1 MSESRLNLH
10 PRSRVDQLLEDGQ
23 WTPETIDGM
32 FRATAARRGDALA
45 IVDPA
50 NRAALAGGAA
60 RRLSWREV
68 DSEVTALAARL
79 AAAGVTRGDTI
90 GVQLANGIEL
100 TEVLIAAWTL
110 GATVSPLAM
119 QYRDHEITTMGDAA
133 EFTWV
138 VAARAFG
145 DRHPADDFARLR
157 GELPSV
163 REVFSYGLP
172 DDALCEDSTGV
183 THLFPAAA
191 TADDEEAVAAYRAAT
206 PNDPNDCVTICWTS
220 GTEGV
225 PKGVMRAHYD
235 WLVFSM
241 VCQDASVTTTDDV
254 ILNAFPMINMAG
266 ICAMLLPWVR
276 TGCVLVQHHPFD
288 APTFFGQIARERVTY
303 TLAPPALLSMLL
315 HNEELLARIDL
326 TSLTRIGSGSAPLN
340 PAMVRGW
347 QERFDIPIINF
358 FGSNEGVGLLSSS
371 VDLPNPDDRARF
383 FPRYGA
389 EDTEWSMQL
398 SKWADVKLY
407 DLETGDEITE
417 PGHPGELHIS
427 GPQLFARYLNAETL
441 SAPFDEAGYLKTG
454 DIFEIAG
461 DQGQYLRYVD
471 RAKDLIIRGGMNI
484 APVELETLIM
494 RHPAVADVAVVGDL
508 DETLGEKVAAFVA
521 LHPETTLDL
530 PELVEFLREQ
540 HIASYKL
547 PENLRVVELLPRN
560 PVGKVV
566 KTELRKVLAEAQ
578 A

>member
-1 MSESRLNLH
+1 MAHGRLNLH
-10 PRSRVDQLLEDGQ
+10 PQSRVDHLLESGQ
-23 WTPETIDGM
+23 WTPETIDGL

-45 IVDPA
+45 LVDPA
-50 NRAALAGGAA
+50 NRAALAGGEA
-60 RRLSWREV
+60 RRLTWREV

-79 AAAGVTRGDTI
+79 NEAGVRRGDTI
-90 GVQLANGIEL
+90 GIQLANGVEL
-100 TEVLIAAWTL
+100 TEMLIAAWTL

-119 QYRDHEITTMGDAA
+119 QYREHEITTLGNAA
-133 EFTWV
+133 EFDWV

-157 GELPSV
+157 DQLPTV
-163 REVFSYGLP
+163 RGVFSYGLP
-172 DDALCEDSTGV
+172 GDTPSENRTGV

-191 TADDEEAVAAYRAAT
+191 TAADEEAVGAYREAT
-206 PNDPNDCVTICWTS
+206 ENDPNDCVTICWTS

-241 VCQDASVTTTDDV
+241 VCQDASDTTTDDV

-315 HNEELLARIDL
+315 NNDDLLSKIDL

-347 QERFDIPIINF
+347 QERFNIPIINF

-371 VDLPNPDDRARF
+371 VDLPSPDDRARF

-389 EDTEWSMQL
+389 EGTKWSMQL
-398 SKWADVKLY
+398 SEWADAKIF
-407 DLETGDEITE
+407 DLDSGEEITE

-427 GPQLFARYLNAETL
+427 GPQLFARYLHPETL
-441 SAPFDEAGYLKTG
+441 SNPFDEAGYLKTG

-461 DQGQYLRYVD
+461 DQGQFLRYVD
-471 RAKDLIIRGGMNI
+471 RAKDIIIRGGMNI
-484 APVELETLIM
+484 APVELETLIL

-521 LHPETTLDL
+521 LRPEATLTL
-530 PELVEFLREQ
+530 PELVAFLREQ

-547 PENLRVVELLPRN
+547 PETLRVIDVLPRN

-566 KTELRKVLAEAQ
+566 KTDLRKVLAEAQ

>member
-1 MSESRLNLH
+1 MSENRLNLH
-10 PRSRVDQLLEDGQ
+10 PTSRVESLLADGQ
-23 WTPETIDGM
+23 WTSETIDGM

-45 IVDPA
+45 MVDPA
-50 NRAALAGGAA
+50 NRAALAGGEP
-60 RRLSWREV
+60 RRLSWREI

-79 AAAGVTRGDTI
+79 IDAGVRRGDTV

-100 TEVLIAAWTL
+100 TEILLAAWTL

-119 QYRDHEITTMGDAA
+119 QYRDHEIVTMGNAA
-133 EFTWV
+133 DFDWV

-145 DRHPADDFARLR
+145 ERHPAEDFARLR
-157 GELPSV
+157 EQMPSV
-163 REVFSYGLP
+163 KGIMSYGLP
-172 DDALCEDSTGV
+172 GDVVTENSTGI
-183 THLFPAAA
+183 TELFPTAA
-191 TADDEEAVAAYRAAT
+191 TPQDEEAVAAYRTAT

-220 GTEGV
+220 GTEGI

-241 VCQDASVTTTDDV
+241 VCQDASDTTTDDV

-315 HNEELLARIDL
+315 HNDDLLSKIDI

-347 QERFDIPIINF
+347 QERFNIPIINF
-358 FGSNEGVGLLSSS
+358 FGSNEGVGLLSSK
-371 VDLPNPDDRARF
+371 VDLPDPDDRARY

-389 EDTEWSMQL
+389 EGTDWSMQL
-398 SKWADVKLY
+398 AKWADVKIF
-407 DLETGDEITE
+407 DLETGEEITE
-417 PGHPGELHIS
+417 PGRPGELHIS
-427 GPQLFARYLNAETL
+427 GPQLFARYVNSQGLHN
-441 SAPFDEAGYLKTG
+441 PFDEAGYLKTG

-461 DQGQYLRYVD
+461 DGGQYLRYVD
-471 RAKDLIIRGGMNI
+471 RAKDIIIRGGMNI

-494 RHPAVADVAVVGDL
+494 RHPAVADVAVVGEP
-508 DETLGEKVAAFVA
+508 DETLGEKAAAFVA
-521 LHPETTLDL
+521 LHPEQTLDL
-530 PELVEFLREQ
+530 AELVSFLREQ

-547 PENLRVVELLPRN
+547 PEKLRIIDVLPRN

-566 KTELRKVLAEAQ
+566 KTELRKALAEAI

>member
-10 PRSRVDQLLEDGQ
+10 PQSRVDRLVADGQ

-32 FRATAARRGDALA
+32 FRDTVARRGDALA

-60 RRLSWREV
+60 RRLSWSEV
-68 DSEVTALAARL
+68 GSEVTALIARL
-79 AAAGVTRGDTI
+79 AEAGVSRGDTVGI
-90 GVQLANGIEL
+90 QLANGIEL
-100 TEVLIAAWTL
+100 TEALIAVFAL
-110 GATVSPLAM
+110 GATATPLAM
-119 QYRDHEITTMGDAA
+119 QYRDHEITTMGNAA
-133 EFTWV
+133 EFNWV
-138 VAARAFG
+138 IAARAFG
-145 DRHPADDFARLR
+145 ERHPADDFARLR
-157 GELPSV
+157 DQLPTV
-163 REVFSYGLP
+163 REIFSYGLAE
-172 DDALCEDSTGV
+172 DALCEDSTGV

-191 TADDEEAVAAYRAAT
+191 TEADEAAAAAYRAAN

-225 PKGVMRAHYD
+225 PKGIMRAHYD
-235 WLVFSM
+235 WLVFSK
-241 VCQDASVTTTDDV
+241 VCQDASDTTEDDV

-315 HNEELLARIDL
+315 HNEDLLSKIDL

-347 QERFDIPIINF
+347 QERFNIPIINF

-371 VDLPNPDDRARF
+371 VDLPDPDDRARF

-389 EDTEWSMQL
+389 EGREWSMEL
-398 SKWADVKLY
+398 SKWADVKIY
-407 DLETGDEITE
+407 DLETDEEITE
-417 PGHPGELHIS
+417 PGVPGELHIS

-441 SAPFDEAGYLKTG
+441 RNPFDDQGYLKTG

-461 DQGQYLRYVD
+461 DNGEYVRYVD
-471 RAKDLIIRGGMNI
+471 RAKDIIIRGGMNI

-494 RHPAVADVAVVGDL
+494 RHPSVADVAVVGDE

-521 LHPETTLDL
+521 LHPEQTLEL
-530 PELVEFLREQ
+530 PELVAFLRDQ

-547 PENLRVVELLPRN
+547 PEKLRVIDVLPRN

-566 KTELRKVLAEAQ
+566 KTELRKALVEAT

>member
-1 MSESRLNLH
+1 MLHGRLNLH
-10 PRSRVDQLLEDGQ
+10 PQSRVDHFLEGGQ

-45 IVDPA
+45 LVDPA
-50 NRAALAGGAA
+50 NRAALAGDAG
-60 RRLSWREV
+60 RRLTWREV

-79 AAAGVTRGDTI
+79 ARAGVRRGDTI
-90 GVQLANGIEL
+90 GIQLANGVEL
-100 TEVLIAAWTL
+100 TEMLIAAWTL

-119 QYRDHEITTMGDAA
+119 QYREHEITTMGNAA
-133 EFTWV
+133 EFDWV

-157 GELPSV
+157 DQLRTV
-163 REVFSYGLP
+163 RGVFSYGLP
-172 DDALCEDSTGV
+172 GDPLDENSTGV

-191 TADDEEAVAAYRAAT
+191 TAADKEAVAAYREAAS
-206 PNDPNDCVTICWTS
+206 NDPNDCVTICWTS

-241 VCQDASVTTTDDV
+241 VCQDAAAMNTDDV

-315 HNEELLARIDL
+315 HNEDLLSKIDL

-347 QERFDIPIINF
+347 QERFNIPIINF

-371 VDLPNPDDRARF
+371 VDLPDPDDRARF

-389 EDTEWSMQL
+389 EGTSWSMQL
-398 SKWADVKLY
+398 SEWADVKIH
-407 DLETGDEITE
+407 DLDSGEEITE
-417 PGHPGELHIS
+417 PGRPGELHIS
-427 GPQLFARYLNAETL
+427 GPQLFARYLNPETL
-441 SAPFDEAGYLKTG
+441 SNPFDEAGYLKTG

-461 DQGQYLRYVD
+461 DDGQFLRYVD
-471 RAKDLIIRGGMNI
+471 RAKDIIIRGGMNI
-484 APVELETLIM
+484 APVELETLIL

-521 LHPETTLDL
+521 LHPKATLSL
-530 PELVEFLREQ
+530 PELVAFLREQ

-547 PENLRVVELLPRN
+547 PENLRVIEVLPRN
-560 PVGKVV
+560 AVGKVV
-566 KTELRKVLAEAQ
+566 KNELRKVLAEAQ

>member
-1 MSESRLNLH
+1 MPDSRLNLH
-10 PRSRVDQLLEDGQ
+10 PQSRVDHLLAEGQ
-23 WTPETIDGM
+23 WTSETIDGM

-45 IVDPA
+45 LVDPA

-60 RRLSWREV
+60 RRLTWREV

-79 AAAGVTRGDTI
+79 AEAGVQRGDTI
-90 GVQLANGIEL
+90 GVQLANGVEL
-100 TEVLIAAWTL
+100 TEMLIAAWTL

-119 QYRDHEITTMGDAA
+119 QYREHEITTMGNAA
-133 EFTWV
+133 EFDWV

-145 DRHPADDFARLR
+145 DRHPADEFARLR
-157 GELPSV
+157 DQLPTV
-163 REVFSYGLP
+163 RGVFSYGLP
-172 DDALCEDSTGV
+172 GDALSENSTGV

-191 TADDEEAVAAYRAAT
+191 TSTDEETVVARREAAA
-206 PNDPNDCVTICWTS
+206 NDPNNCVTICWTS

-241 VCQDASVTTTDDV
+241 VCQDASETTTDDV

-315 HNEELLARIDL
+315 HNEDLLSKIDL
-326 TSLTRIGSGSAPLN
+326 SSLTRIGSGSAPLN

-347 QERFDIPIINF
+347 QERFNIPIINF

-371 VDLPNPDDRARF
+371 VDLPSPDDRARF

-389 EDTEWSMQL
+389 EGTKWSMQL
-398 SKWADVKLY
+398 SEWADVKIF
-407 DLETGDEITE
+407 DLDSGEEITE
-417 PGHPGELHIS
+417 PGRPGELHIS
-427 GPQLFARYLNAETL
+427 GPQLFARYLHSETL
-441 SAPFDEAGYLKTG
+441 SNPFDEAGYLKTG

-461 DQGQYLRYVD
+461 EKNQFLRYVD
-471 RAKDLIIRGGMNI
+471 RAKDIIIRGGMNI
-484 APVELETLIM
+484 APVELETLIL

-508 DETLGEKVAAFVA
+508 DETLGEKVAAFVV
-521 LHPETTLDL
+521 LRPEATLTL
-530 PELVEFLREQ
+530 PELVAFLRDQ

-547 PENLRVVELLPRN
+547 PEKLRLVEVLPRN
-560 PVGKVV
+560 PVGKIV
-566 KTELRKVLAEAQ
+566 KNELRKVLTKAQ
-578 A
+578 S

>member
-1 MSESRLNLH
+1 MPHSRLNLH
-10 PRSRVDQLLEDGQ
+10 PQSRVDDFLEDGQ
-23 WTPETIDGM
+23 WTSETIDGL
-32 FRATAARRGDALA
+32 FRETAVRRGDALA
-45 IVDPA
+45 LVDPA
-50 NRAALAGGAA
+50 NRAALAGGEA
-60 RRLSWREV
+60 RRLTWREV

-79 AAAGVTRGDTI
+79 AGAGVRRGDTI
-90 GVQLANGIEL
+90 GVQLANGVEL
-100 TEVLIAAWTL
+100 TEMYIAAWTL

-119 QYRDHEITTMGDAA
+119 QYREYEITTMGNAA
-133 EFTWV
+133 EFEWV

-145 DRHPADDFARLR
+145 DRHPADDIAQLR
-157 GELPSV
+157 DQLPTV
-163 REVFSYGLP
+163 RGVFSYGLP
-172 DDALCEDSTGV
+172 GDSLSENSTGV
-183 THLFPAAA
+183 THLLPAAA
-191 TADDEEAVAAYRAAT
+191 TAADEEAVATYRAAT

-241 VCQDASVTTTDDV
+241 VCQDASATTTDDV

-288 APTFFGQIARERVTY
+288 APTFFGQIARERVAY

-315 HNEELLARIDL
+315 HNEDLLSKIDL

-347 QERFDIPIINF
+347 QDRFNIPIINF
-358 FGSNEGVGLLSSS
+358 FGSNEGVGLLSSN
-371 VDLPNPDDRARF
+371 VDLPNPDDRAKF

-389 EDTEWSMQL
+389 DGAKWSMQL
-398 SKWADVKLY
+398 SEWADVKIY
-407 DLETGDEITE
+407 DLDSGEEITE

-427 GPQLFARYLNAETL
+427 GPQLFAHYLNPETL
-441 SAPFDEAGYLKTG
+441 SHPFDEAGYLKTG

-461 DQGQYLRYVD
+461 DHGQFLRYVD
-471 RAKDLIIRGGMNI
+471 RAKDIIIRGGMNI
-484 APVELETLIM
+484 APVELETLIL
-494 RHPAVADVAVVGDL
+494 RHPAVADVAVVGDP

-547 PENLRVVELLPRN
+547 PEKLRVVDMLPRN

-566 KTELRKVLAEAQ
+566 KNELRKALAEAP

>member
-1 MSESRLNLH
+1 MQSSRLNLH
-10 PRSRVDQLLEDGQ
+10 PQSRVDELLEKGQ
-23 WTPETIDGM
+23 WTTETIDGM

-60 RRLSWREV
+60 RRLSWNEV
-68 DSEVTALAARL
+68 ASEVTALAARL
-79 AAAGVTRGDTI
+79 AEAGVRRGDTI
-90 GVQLANGIEL
+90 GVQLTNGTEL
-100 TEVLIAAWTL
+100 TETLIAAWTL

-119 QYRDHEITTMGDAA
+119 QYRDHEATTMGNAA
-133 EFTWV
+133 EFDWV

-145 DRHPADDFARLR
+145 ERHPADDFARLR
-157 GELPSV
+157 EQIPSI
-163 REVFSYGLP
+163 RQVFSYGLP
-172 DDALCEDSTGV
+172 EDALAADSKDV
-183 THLFPAAA
+183 THLFPTPAT
-191 TADDEEAVAAYRAAT
+191 TADEDAVASYRAAH

-241 VCQDASVTTTDDV
+241 VCQDASATTTEDV
-254 ILNAFPMINMAG
+254 LLNAFPMINMAG

-288 APTFFGQIARERVTY
+288 APTFFAQIALERVSY

-315 HNEELLARIDL
+315 HNEDLLSKIDL
-326 TSLTRIGSGSAPLN
+326 SSLTRIGSGSAPLN

-347 QERFDIPIINF
+347 QDKFNIPIINF
-358 FGSNEGVGLLSSS
+358 FGSNEGVGLLSSH

-389 EDTEWSMQL
+389 KDVTWSIGL
-398 SKWADVKLY
+398 SEWADVKIF
-407 DLETGDEITE
+407 DLITGEEITE
-417 PGHPGELHIS
+417 PGIPGELHIS
-427 GPQLFARYLNAETL
+427 GPQLFAHYLNPETL
-441 SAPFDEAGYLKTG
+441 ANPFDEDGYLKTG

-461 DQGQYLRYVD
+461 DHGQFVRYVD
-471 RAKDLIIRGGMNI
+471 RSKDLIIRGGMNI

-521 LHPETTLDL
+521 LHPGTTLDL
-530 PELVEFLREQ
+530 AELVSFLREQ
-540 HIASYKL
+540 NIASYKL
-547 PENLRVVELLPRN
+547 PENLRVLDVLPRN

-566 KTELRKVLAEAQ
+566 KHQLRAALAEVQ

>member
-1 MSESRLNLH
+1 MPRSRLNLH
-10 PRSRVDQLLEDGQ
+10 PQSRVDHFLQGGQ
-23 WTPETIDGM
+23 WTPDTIDGM

-45 IVDPA
+45 LVDPA
-50 NRAALAGGAA
+50 NRAVLAGDAA
-60 RRLSWREV
+60 RRVTWREV

-79 AAAGVTRGDTI
+79 AEAGVRRGDTI
-90 GVQLANGIEL
+90 GIQLANGIEL
-100 TEVLIAAWTL
+100 TEMLIAAWTL

-119 QYRDHEITTMGDAA
+119 QYRDHEITTMGSAA
-133 EFTWV
+133 DFDWV

-157 GELPSV
+157 DQLPTV
-163 REVFSYGLP
+163 RGVFSYGLP
-172 DDALCEDSTGV
+172 GDPLAENSSGV
-183 THLFPAAA
+183 THLFPTAA
-191 TADDEEAVAAYRAAT
+191 TPADEEAVAVFRSAT
-206 PNDPNDCVTICWTS
+206 PNDANDCVTICWTS

-241 VCQDASVTTTDDV
+241 VCLDASATTTDDV

-288 APTFFGQIARERVTY
+288 APTFFGLIARERVTY

-315 HNEELLARIDL
+315 HNEDLLSKIDL

-347 QERFDIPIINF
+347 QERFNIPIINF

-371 VDLPNPDDRARF
+371 VDLPNPDDRAKF

-389 EDTEWSMQL
+389 EGTDWSMQL
-398 SKWADVKLY
+398 SKWADVKIF
-407 DLETGDEITE
+407 DLETDEEITE
-417 PGHPGELHIS
+417 PGRPGELHIS
-427 GPQLFARYLNAETL
+427 GPQLFAHYLNAETL
-441 SAPFDEAGYLKTG
+441 SNPFDEAGYLKTG

-461 DQGQYLRYVD
+461 DQGQFLRYID
-471 RAKDLIIRGGMNI
+471 RAKDIIIRGGMNI
-484 APVELETLIM
+484 APVELETLIL
-494 RHPAVADVAVVGDL
+494 RHPAVADVAVVGNP

-521 LHPETTLDL
+521 LHPDTTLTL
-530 PELVEFLREQ
+530 PELVTFLREQ

-547 PENLRVVELLPRN
+547 PENLRVVDVLPRN
-560 PVGKVV
+560 PVGKVL
-566 KTELRKVLAEAQ
+566 KNELRKQLAEAQ
-578 A
+578 V

>member
-1 MSESRLNLH
+1 MPHSRLNLH
-10 PRSRVDQLLEDGQ
+10 PQSRVDNFLEGGQ
-23 WTPETIDGM
+23 WTTETIDGM

-45 IVDPA
+45 LVDPA
-50 NRAALAGGAA
+50 NRAALAGDAA
-60 RRLSWREV
+60 RRLSWREL

-79 AAAGVTRGDTI
+79 AAAGVRRGDTI
-90 GVQLANGIEL
+90 GVQLANGAEL
-100 TEVLIAAWTL
+100 TETLLAAWTL

-119 QYRDHEITTMGDAA
+119 QYREHEITTMGNAA

-157 GELPSV
+157 KELPSV

-172 DDALCEDSTGV
+172 GDGLSEDSAGV
-183 THLFPAAA
+183 THLFPATA
-191 TADDEEAVAAYRAAT
+191 TAADEEAVAAYRETT
-206 PNDPNDCVTICWTS
+206 PNEPNDCVTICWTS

-241 VCQDASVTTTDDV
+241 VCQEASAMNTDDV

-266 ICAMLLPWVR
+266 ICAMMLPWLR

-288 APTFFGQIARERVTY
+288 APTFFGQIAQERVTY

-315 HNEELLARIDL
+315 HNEELLSKIDL

-347 QERFDIPIINF
+347 QERFNLPIINF

-371 VDLPNPDDRARF
+371 VDIPSPDDRARF
-383 FPRYGA
+383 FPRFGA
-389 EDTEWSMQL
+389 EGTKWSMQL
-398 SKWADVKLY
+398 SEWADVKIY
-407 DLETGDEITE
+407 DLDSGEEITE
-417 PGHPGELHIS
+417 SGRPGELHIS

-441 SAPFDEAGYLKTG
+441 SDPFDSEGYLKTG

-461 DQGQYLRYVD
+461 EQAQFVRYID
-471 RAKDLIIRGGMNI
+471 RAKDIIIRGGMNI
-484 APVELETLIM
+484 APVELETLIL
-494 RHPAVADVAVVGDL
+494 RHPAVADVAAVGDL
-508 DETLGEKVAAFVA
+508 DETLGEKVAAFVV
-521 LHPETTLDL
+521 LHPETNLTL
-530 PELVEFLREQ
+530 PELVAFLREQ

-547 PENLRVVELLPRN
+547 PENLRVIDVLPRN
-560 PVGKVV
+560 PVGKVI
-566 KTELRKVLAEAQ
+566 KNELRKALAEAQ

>member
-1 MSESRLNLH
+1 MSENRLNLH
-10 PRSRVDQLLEDGQ
+10 PQSRVDSLLADGQ
-23 WTPETIDGM
+23 WTSETIDGM

-45 IVDPA
+45 MVDPA
-50 NRAALAGGAA
+50 NRAALAGGEA
-60 RRLSWREV
+60 RRLSWREI

-79 AAAGVTRGDTI
+79 IEAGVRRGDTV

-100 TEVLIAAWTL
+100 TEIFIAAWTL

-119 QYRDHEITTMGDAA
+119 QYRDHEIVTMGNAA
-133 EFTWV
+133 DFDWV

-145 DRHPADDFARLR
+145 ERHPAADFARLR
-157 GELPSV
+157 EQTPSV
-163 REVFSYGLP
+163 KGIMSYGLP
-172 DDALCEDSTGV
+172 DDAMAEDSTGI
-183 THLFPAAA
+183 TELFPRAA
-191 TADDEEAVAAYRAAT
+191 TPADEAAVAAYRAAT
-206 PNDPNDCVTICWTS
+206 PNDPNDCVTVCWTS
-220 GTEGV
+220 GTEGI

-241 VCQDASVTTTDDV
+241 VCQDASETTTGDV

-315 HNEELLARIDL
+315 HNEELLSRIDL

-347 QERFDIPIINF
+347 QERFSIPIINF

-371 VDLPNPDDRARF
+371 VDLPDPDDRARY

-389 EDTEWSMQL
+389 EGVEWSMQL
-398 SKWADVKLY
+398 SKWADVKIF
-407 DLETGDEITE
+407 DLETGEEITE
-417 PGHPGELHIS
+417 PGTPGELHIS
-427 GPQLFARYLNAETL
+427 GPQLFARYVNSQGLHE
-441 SAPFDEAGYLKTG
+441 PFDEAGYLKTG

-461 DQGQYLRYVD
+461 DDGQYLRYVD
-471 RAKDLIIRGGMNI
+471 RAKDIIIRGGMNI
-484 APVELETLIM
+484 APVEIETLIM
-494 RHPAVADVAVVGDL
+494 RHPAVADVAVVGEP
-508 DETLGEKVAAFVA
+508 DETLGEKAAPFVVR
-521 LHPETTLDL
+521 HPEKTLDL
-530 PELVEFLREQ
+530 AEVVAFLREQ

-547 PENLRVVELLPRN
+547 PENLRIIDVLPRN

-566 KTELRKVLAEAQ
+566 KTELRRALAEEPA
-578 A
+578 

>member
-1 MSESRLNLH
+1 MAHGRLNLH
-10 PRSRVDQLLEDGQ
+10 PQSRVDHLLESGQ
-23 WTPETIDGM
+23 WTPETIDGL

-45 IVDPA
+45 LVDPA
-50 NRAALAGGAA
+50 NRAALAGGEA
-60 RRLSWREV
+60 RRLTWREV

-79 AAAGVTRGDTI
+79 NEAGVRRGDTI
-90 GVQLANGIEL
+90 GIQLANGVEL
-100 TEVLIAAWTL
+100 TEMLIAAWTL

-119 QYRDHEITTMGDAA
+119 QYREHEITTLGNAA
-133 EFTWV
+133 EFDWV

-157 GELPSV
+157 DQLPTV
-163 REVFSYGLP
+163 RGVFSYGLP
-172 DDALCEDSTGV
+172 GDTPSENRTGV

-191 TADDEEAVAAYRAAT
+191 TAADEEAVGAYREAT
-206 PNDPNDCVTICWTS
+206 ENDPNDCVTICWTS

-241 VCQDASVTTTDDV
+241 VCQDASDTTTDDV

-315 HNEELLARIDL
+315 NNDDLLSKIDL

-347 QERFDIPIINF
+347 QERFNIPIINF

-371 VDLPNPDDRARF
+371 VDLPSPDDRARF

-389 EDTEWSMQL
+389 EGTKWSMQL
-398 SKWADVKLY
+398 SEWADAKIF
-407 DLETGDEITE
+407 DLDSGEEITE

-427 GPQLFARYLNAETL
+427 GPQLFARYLHPETL
-441 SAPFDEAGYLKTG
+441 SNPFDEAGYLKTG

-461 DQGQYLRYVD
+461 DQGQFLRYVD
-471 RAKDLIIRGGMNI
+471 RAKDIIIRGGMNI
-484 APVELETLIM
+484 APVELETLIL
-494 RHPAVADVAVVGDL
+494 RHPAVADVAVVGDP

-521 LHPETTLDL
+521 LRPEATLTL
-530 PELVEFLREQ
+530 PELVAFLREQ

-547 PENLRVVELLPRN
+547 PETLRVIDVLPRN

-566 KTELRKVLAEAQ
+566 KTDLRKVLAEAQ

>member
-1 MSESRLNLH
+1 MSERRLNLH
-10 PRSRVDQLLEDGQ
+10 PQPRVDSFLEAGQ
-23 WTPETIDGM
+23 WTTETIDGM
-32 FRATAARRGDALA
+32 FRDTAVRRGDALA
-45 IVDPA
+45 MVDPA
-50 NRAALAGGAA
+50 NRAALAGDAA
-60 RRLSWREV
+60 RRLTWTEIA
-68 DSEVTALAARL
+68 SEVTALAARL
-79 AAAGVTRGDTI
+79 AEAGVRRGDTV

-100 TEVLIAAWTL
+100 TEILLAAWTL

-119 QYRDHEITTMGDAA
+119 QYRDHEITTMGNAA

-145 DRHPADDFARLR
+145 ERHPADDFARLR
-157 GELPSV
+157 DQLPSV

-172 DDALCEDSTGV
+172 GDALAENSTGV

-191 TADDEEAVAAYRAAT
+191 TAEDEAAVAAYRDAT

-241 VCQDASVTTTDDV
+241 VCQDASATTTDDV

-288 APTFFGQIARERVTY
+288 APTFFGQIAHERVTY

-315 HNEELLARIDL
+315 YNEDLLSKIDL

-340 PAMVRGW
+340 PTMVRGW
-347 QERFDIPIINF
+347 QERFGIPIINF

-371 VDLPNPDDRARF
+371 VDLPDPDERARF

-389 EDTEWSMQL
+389 EGTDWSMQL
-398 SKWADVKLY
+398 SKWADVKIY
-407 DLETGDEITE
+407 DLDTGEEITE
-417 PGHPGELHIS
+417 PGRPGELHIS
-427 GPQLFARYLNAETL
+427 GPQLFAHYISAETL
-441 SAPFDEAGYLKTG
+441 SNPFDEAGYLKTG

-461 DQGQYLRYVD
+461 DNGQYLRYVD
-471 RAKDLIIRGGMNI
+471 RAKDIIIRGGMNI

-494 RHPAVADVAVVGDL
+494 KHPAVADVAVVGDL
-508 DETLGEKVAAFVA
+508 DERLGEKVAAFVA
-521 LHPETTLDL
+521 LHPDATL
-530 PELVEFLREQ
+530 ELVELIAFLREQ

-547 PENLRVVELLPRN
+547 PEKLRIIDVLPRN

-566 KTELRKVLAEAQ
+566 KTELRKALVGADE
-578 A
+578 

>member
-1 MSESRLNLH
+1 MSENRLNLH
-10 PRSRVDQLLEDGQ
+10 PQSRVDSLLADGQ
-23 WTPETIDGM
+23 WTSETIDGM

-45 IVDPA
+45 MVDPA
-50 NRAALAGGAA
+50 NRAALAGGEA
-60 RRLSWREV
+60 RRLSWREI

-79 AAAGVTRGDTI
+79 IEAGVRRGDTV

-100 TEVLIAAWTL
+100 TEIFIAAWTL

-119 QYRDHEITTMGDAA
+119 QYRDHEIVTMGNAA
-133 EFTWV
+133 DFDWV

-145 DRHPADDFARLR
+145 ERHPAADFARLR
-157 GELPSV
+157 EQTPSV
-163 REVFSYGLP
+163 KGIMSYGLP
-172 DDALCEDSTGV
+172 DDAMAEDSTGI
-183 THLFPAAA
+183 TELFPRAA
-191 TADDEEAVAAYRAAT
+191 TPADEAAVAAYRAAT
-206 PNDPNDCVTICWTS
+206 PNDPNDCVTVCWTS
-220 GTEGV
+220 GTEGI

-241 VCQDASVTTTDDV
+241 VCQDASETTTGDV

-315 HNEELLARIDL
+315 HNEELLSRIDL

-347 QERFDIPIINF
+347 QERFSIPIINF

-371 VDLPNPDDRARF
+371 VDLPDPDDRARY

-389 EDTEWSMQL
+389 EGVEWSMQL
-398 SKWADVKLY
+398 SKWADVKIF
-407 DLETGDEITE
+407 DLETGEEITE
-417 PGHPGELHIS
+417 PGTPGELHIS
-427 GPQLFARYLNAETL
+427 GPQLFARYVNSQGLHE
-441 SAPFDEAGYLKTG
+441 PFDEAGYLKTG

-461 DQGQYLRYVD
+461 DDGQYLRYVD
-471 RAKDLIIRGGMNI
+471 RAKDIIIRGGMNI
-484 APVELETLIM
+484 APVEIETLIM
-494 RHPAVADVAVVGDL
+494 RHPAVADVAVVGEP
-508 DETLGEKVAAFVA
+508 DETLGEKAAAFVV
-521 LHPETTLDL
+521 LHPEKTLDL
-530 PELVEFLREQ
+530 AEVVAFLREQ

-547 PENLRVVELLPRN
+547 PENLRIIDVLPRN

-566 KTELRKVLAEAQ
+566 KTELRRALAEEPA
-578 A
+578 

>member
-1 MSESRLNLH
+1 MESSRLNLH
-10 PRSRVDQLLEDGQ
+10 PQSRVDHLLASGQ
-23 WTPETIDGM
+23 WAPETIDAM

-45 IVDPA
+45 LVDPA
-50 NRAALAGGAA
+50 NRAALAGGTA

-68 DSEVTALAARL
+68 ESEVTALAARL
-79 AAAGVTRGDTI
+79 AEAGVRRGDTI
-90 GVQLANGIEL
+90 GVQLANGVEL
-100 TEVLIAAWTL
+100 TETLLAAWTL

-119 QYRDHEITTMGDAA
+119 QYRDHEATTMGNAA
-133 EFTWV
+133 QFDWV
-138 VAARAFG
+138 IAARAFG

-157 GELPSV
+157 PQLPSM
-163 REVFSYGLP
+163 RQVFSYGLAE
-172 DDALCEDSTGV
+172 DALAPESTGV
-183 THLFPAAA
+183 THLLPAAA
-191 TADDEEAVAAYRAAT
+191 TADDEAAVAAYREAT

-241 VCQDASVTTTDDV
+241 VCQDASATTSDDV

-288 APTFFGQIARERVTY
+288 GPTFFGQIARERVTY

-315 HNEELLARIDL
+315 HNEELLRKIDL
-326 TSLTRIGSGSAPLN
+326 SSLTRIGSGSAPLN

-347 QERFDIPIINF
+347 QEKFNIPIINF
-358 FGSNEGVGLLSSS
+358 FGSNEGVGLLSSK
-371 VDLPNPDDRARF
+371 VDLPSPDDRAKY

-389 EDTEWSMQL
+389 EGAKWSIGL
-398 SKWADVKLY
+398 SEWADVKIF
-407 DLETGDEITE
+407 DLDTGEEITE
-417 PGHPGELHIS
+417 PGRPGELHIS
-427 GPQLFARYLNAETL
+427 GPQLFARYLNPETL
-441 SAPFDEAGYLKTG
+441 SNPFDEAGYLKTG

-461 DQGQYLRYVD
+461 EQGQFLRYVD
-471 RAKDLIIRGGMNI
+471 RAKDIIIRGGMNI
-484 APVELETLIM
+484 APVALETLIM
-494 RHPAVADVAVVGDL
+494 RHPSVADVAVVGDL

-521 LHPETTLDL
+521 LHPETSLDL
-530 PELVEFLREQ
+530 AELVAFLREQ
-540 HIASYKL
+540 NIASYKL
-547 PENLRVVELLPRN
+547 PENLRVIDVLPRN

-566 KTELRKVLAEAQ
+566 KHELRKVLAEAQ

>member
-1 MSESRLNLH
+1 MTESRLNLH
-10 PRSRVDQLLEDGQ
+10 PQSRVDTLLRNGQ
-23 WTPETIDGM
+23 WTPETIDAM

-45 IVDPA
+45 LVDPA

-60 RRLSWREV
+60 RRLTWREI

-79 AAAGVTRGDTI
+79 AEAGVRRGDTI
-90 GVQLANGIEL
+90 GIQLANGAEL
-100 TEVLIAAWTL
+100 TEALIAAWTL

-119 QYRDHEITTMGDAA
+119 QYRDHEATTMGNAA
-133 EFTWV
+133 AFDWV
-138 VAARAFG
+138 IAARAFH

-157 GELPSV
+157 DQIPSV
-163 REVFSYGLP
+163 REVFSYGLA
-172 DDALCEDSTGV
+172 DDALCENSAGV
-183 THLFPAAA
+183 THLFPSLA
-191 TADDEEAVAAYRAAT
+191 TAADEAAVAAYREAA

-241 VCQDASVTTTDDV
+241 VCQDASNTTTDDV

-315 HNEELLARIDL
+315 HNEDLLSKIDL
-326 TSLTRIGSGSAPLN
+326 SSLTRIGSGSAPLN

-347 QERFDIPIINF
+347 QERFNLPIINF
-358 FGSNEGVGLLSSS
+358 FGSNEGVGLLSSN
-371 VDLPNPDDRARF
+371 VDIPNPDDRAKF
-383 FPRYGA
+383 FPRYGV
-389 EDTEWSMQL
+389 EGVKWSIGLSEW
-398 SKWADVKLY
+398 ANVKLF
-407 DLETGDEITE
+407 DLETGEEITE
-417 PGHPGELHIS
+417 PGRPGELHIA

-441 SAPFDEAGYLKTG
+441 NNPFDDEGYLKTG

-461 DQGQYLRYVD
+461 EQGQFLRYID
-471 RAKDLIIRGGMNI
+471 RAKDIIIRGGMNI
-484 APVELETLIM
+484 APVELETLIL
-494 RHPAVADVAVVGDL
+494 RHPSVADVAVVGHP

-530 PELVEFLREQ
+530 AELVEFLREQ

-547 PENLRVVELLPRN
+547 PEHLRVVDVLPRN

-566 KTELRKVLAEAQ
+566 KTELRRALAGA
-578 A
+578 AS

>member
-1 MSESRLNLH
+1 MAHGRLNLH
-10 PRSRVDQLLEDGQ
+10 PQSRVDHLLESGQ
-23 WTPETIDGM
+23 WTPETIDGL

-45 IVDPA
+45 LVDPA
-50 NRAALAGGAA
+50 NRAALAGGEA
-60 RRLSWREV
+60 RRLTWREV

-79 AAAGVTRGDTI
+79 NEAGVRRGDTI
-90 GVQLANGIEL
+90 GIQLANGVEL
-100 TEVLIAAWTL
+100 TEMLIAAWTL

-119 QYRDHEITTMGDAA
+119 QYREHEITTLGNAA
-133 EFTWV
+133 EFDWV

-157 GELPSV
+157 DQLPTV
-163 REVFSYGLP
+163 RGVFSYGLP
-172 DDALCEDSTGV
+172 GDTPSENRTGV

-191 TADDEEAVAAYRAAT
+191 TAADEEAVGAYREAT
-206 PNDPNDCVTICWTS
+206 ENDPNDCVTICWTS

-241 VCQDASVTTTDDV
+241 VCQDASDTTTDDV

-315 HNEELLARIDL
+315 NNDDLLSKIDL

-347 QERFDIPIINF
+347 QERFNIPIINF

-371 VDLPNPDDRARF
+371 VDLPSPDDRARF

-389 EDTEWSMQL
+389 EGTTWSMQL
-398 SKWADVKLY
+398 SEWADAKIF
-407 DLETGDEITE
+407 DLDSGEEITE

-427 GPQLFARYLNAETL
+427 GPQLFARYLHPETL
-441 SAPFDEAGYLKTG
+441 SNPFDEAGYLKTG

-461 DQGQYLRYVD
+461 DQGQFLRYVD
-471 RAKDLIIRGGMNI
+471 RAKDIIIRGGMNI
-484 APVELETLIM
+484 APVELETLIL

-521 LHPETTLDL
+521 LRPEATLTL
-530 PELVEFLREQ
+530 PELVAFLREQ

-547 PENLRVVELLPRN
+547 PETLRVIDVLPRN

-566 KTELRKVLAEAQ
+566 KTDLRKVLAEAQ

>member
-1 MSESRLNLH
+1 MSDSRLNLH
-10 PRSRVDQLLEDGQ
+10 PQFRVDHLLQQGQ
-23 WTPETIDGM
+23 WTSETIDGM

-45 IVDPA
+45 LVDPA
-50 NRAALAGGAA
+50 NRATLAGDAA

-79 AAAGVTRGDTI
+79 AEAGVRRGDTI

-100 TEVLIAAWTL
+100 TETLIAAWTL

-119 QYRDHEITTMGDAA
+119 QYREHEITTMGTAA
-133 EFTWV
+133 QFTWV

-145 DRHPADDFARLR
+145 ERHPADDFARLHDD
-157 GELPSV
+157 LPSV
-163 REVFSYGLP
+163 RGVFSYGLP
-172 DDALCEDSTGV
+172 GDALCENSAGV

-191 TADDEEAVAAYRAAT
+191 TAADEAAVAAYREVT

-235 WLVFSM
+235 WLVFSQ
-241 VCQDASVTTTDDV
+241 VCQDASATSTDDV

-315 HNEELLARIDL
+315 HNEDLLSKIDL
-326 TSLTRIGSGSAPLN
+326 TSLTRVGSGSAPLN

-347 QERFDIPIINF
+347 QDRFNIPIINF

-389 EDTEWSMQL
+389 EGTSWSMQL
-398 SKWADVKLY
+398 SEWADAKIY
-407 DLETGDEITE
+407 DLESGEEITE
-417 PGHPGELHIS
+417 TGRPGELHIS
-427 GPQLFARYLNAETL
+427 GPQLFARYLNPESL
-441 SAPFDEAGYLKTG
+441 SNPFDDAGYLKTG

-461 DQGQYLRYVD
+461 DQGQFLRYVD
-471 RAKDLIIRGGMNI
+471 RAKDIIIRGGMNI
-484 APVELETLIM
+484 APVELETLIL
-494 RHPAVADVAVVGDL
+494 RHPSVADVAVVGDL
-508 DETLGEKVAAFVA
+508 DDTLGEKVAAFVA
-521 LHPETTLDL
+521 LHPDTTLDL
-530 PELVEFLREQ
+530 PELVAFLREQ

-547 PENLRVVELLPRN
+547 PENLRVIAVLPRN

-566 KTELRKVLAEAQ
+566 KNELRKVLAEAQ